1 MSEVTV
7 HLRRNVSMQTFVSVL
22 FWAQFETLLRSRLKR
37 STFSLE
43 KHLEKTEVLKA
54 ALNIYTLPVWWHNN
68 FEYLVHHQYKCV
80 CECPLH
86 INIHLFPRSAVRCR
100 WSAAIKGR
108 RIQLVCTTPN
118 MDMQGLLAAQSHLQ
132 THASF
137 TAPRTFTISSEA
149 QTTANDPT
157 VITWFTTITK
167 TAIKMYE
174 NNKCIYEKQ
183 KWQEQD
189 Y

>member
-1 MSEVTV
+1 
-7 HLRRNVSMQTFVSVL
+7 MQTFVSVL
-22 FWAQFETLLRSRLKR
+22 FWAQLETLLRSRLKR

-43 KHLEKTEVLKA
+43 KRLEKTEVLKA

-137 TAPRTFTISSEA
+137 TAPRTFAISSEA

-157 VITWFTTITK
+157 VITWFTTITR
-167 TAIKMYE
+167 TAIKTYE
-174 NNKCIYEKQ
+174 NTINVFMKSKNDNNKITKTFPKI
-183 KWQEQD
+183 KWKNT
-189 Y
+189 